1 MNLVTVNTPAAA
13 NVQALETLENF
24 APSFDHGSVK
34 KSMEG
39 VKSRDLWQVDPRTVR
54 FLEDFNTR
62 IDTPDLEAHIEFL
75 TQSIIEN
82 GFYMDQ
88 PVTILVIREEQN
100 GEMVNVNCIT
110 GGHCRTRAALR
121 AIERGAPLKTIPA
134 VTEDR
139 ATTIEELIVK
149 LHQSNTGKPFTPFEV
164 GMNCKRLL
172 RYNWDEAMIA
182 KKMGLTLPYTKN
194 LLMLVGSAFEIREA
208 VIYNKISAANA
219 IELLHKHGH
228 KAVEA
233 LQKMLARAA
242 RDGKARVT
250 AQHKSDATLQ
260 KAVKKHGA
268 ELYQAAKKISS
279 DPQFKKLNPEN
290 QEILAKLLALLDEAH
305 AKDKDAAGEH
315 DDIDGEF
322 QRVEGV
328 EHKVDAEMQTNLI
341 DGEATLVIE
350 HQAGSQDASETEAQA
365 QNKVDGEAQ
374 SEEQAQVSA

>member
-1 MNLVTVNTPAAA
+1 MKLVTVNTPAAA
-13 NVQALETLENF
+13 NAQSLETLENIK
-24 APSFDHGSVK
+24 PSFEHGSVK

-39 VKSRDLWQVDPRTVR
+39 VKSRDLWQVDPRKVR

-75 TQSIIEN
+75 TKSIMEN

-100 GEMVNVNCIT
+100 GVMVDVNCVT

-121 AIERGAPLKTIPA
+121 AIERGAPLKSIPA

-172 RYNWDEAMIA
+172 RFNWDEAKIA

-219 IELLHKHGH
+219 IELLHKYGQA
-228 KAVEA
+228 KAVVA

-242 RDGKARVT
+242 LDGKDRVT
-250 AQHKSDATLQ
+250 AQHKIDASLQ
-260 KAVKKHGA
+260 KAVKKHGSV
-268 ELYQAAKKISS
+268 LYQAAKTVSS
-279 DPQFKKLNPEN
+279 DPQFKTLKSDS
-290 QEILAKLLALLDEAH
+290 QEALLKILALLDDAD
-305 AKDKDAAGEH
+305 AKDKEAAGSNV
-315 DDIDGEF
+315 IDGEAT
-322 QRVEGV
+322 RVEGV
-328 EHKVDAEMQTNLI
+328 ERHGDASSQTDFI
-341 DGEATLVIE
+341 EGEATLVIE
-350 HQAGSQDASETEAQA
+350 HQADAKTDVDTQAET
-365 QNKVDGEAQ
+365 KVDGEAQ
-374 SEEQAQVSA
+374 SEEQAQASA

>member
-1 MNLVTVNTPAAA
+1 MNLVTVNTPAAPNA
-13 NVQALETLENF
+13 QGLESLENF
-24 APSFDHGSVK
+24 APAFEHGSVK

-39 VKSRDLWQVDPRTVR
+39 VKSRDLWQVDPRKVR

-75 TQSIIEN
+75 TQSIMEN

-121 AIERGAPLKTIPA
+121 AIERGAPLQTIPA

-172 RYNWDEAMIA
+172 RFHWDEAMIA

-194 LLMLVGSAFEIREA
+194 LLMLVGSPIEIREA

-219 IELLHKHGH
+219 IELLHKYGQV

-268 ELYQAAKKISS
+268 ELYQAAKKLTS
-279 DPQFKKLNPEN
+279 DPQFKNLNREN
-290 QEILAKLLALLDEAH
+290 QEALSKLLALLDEAH
-305 AKDKDAAGEH
+305 AKDKDAAGENDH
-315 DDIDGEF
+315 IDGEF
-322 QRVEGV
+322 SRVEGV
-328 EHKVDAEMQTNLI
+328 EHHGDAANQMNLI
-341 DGEATLVIE
+341 EGEATLVIE
-350 HQAGSQDASETEAQA
+350 HQPDTQADAAQVET
-365 QNKVDGEAQ
+365 KVDGEAQ
-374 SEEQAQVSA
+374 SEEPAQASA